1 MSYELITNKTI
12 VHTHVWSL
20 GQKTCPHFNC
30 VLIATNKQTV
40 VASLA
45 ISEGLGRITSDAI
58 KGGSSHNSSFFIHS
72 FCSGC
77 VVERWEGKII

>member
-1 MSYELITNKTI
+1 M
-12 VHTHVWSL
+12 HTYVWSL

-58 KGGSSHNSSFFIHS
+58 KGVAHTTAHFSSIH
-72 FCSGC
+72 F
-77 VVERWEGKII
+77 VVGVLLRGGKEKLYR